1 MTSAEYTAL
10 RAVNWALHIIETKG
24 VQADPQ
30 VIEQLRIAL
39 QALEKA

>member
-1 MTSAEYTAL
+1 MTQAEYQAL

-39 QALEKA
+39 KALEQA

>member
-1 MTSAEYTAL
+1 MTQAEYQAL

-24 VQADPQ
+24 AQADPE

-39 QALEKA
+39 QALENA